1 MRGSL
6 LVCET
11 NCIRQPNR
19 QQPSSSYNHNTRTD
33 LQTSVLLVA
42 ISPVF
47 FSNLHN
53 AVQHVRSSRHMKVGR
68 LLKLCSSFLSAKI
81 NIFDSASHADLAML
95 QQYVPILVKFLHAAT
110 KGGVEIPSDIVSEL
124 VTHSLDVCRAPYS
137 YYLFVVDHF
146 H

>member
-1 MRGSL
+1 MSYTRVFYDPPNFSRGFPRKHS
-6 LVCET
+6 
-11 NCIRQPNR
+11 NASHIRK
-19 QQPSSSYNHNTRTD
+19 SYIT
-33 LQTSVLLVA
+33 VLHSNIA
-42 ISPVF
+42 SF

-124 VTHSLDVCRAPYS
+124 VTHSLDV
-137 YYLFVVDHF
+137 
-146 H
+146 